1 MNFEN
6 FDAGIAITAVTALLF
21 YFRIAMLRGK
31 KRRLAKEAALE
42 QMRKA
47 QNKKKRVKVNE
58 PSYAKPSIEVSS
70 WALVVV
76 AIVLMLIGIVAKN
89 SPGFPVPETLK
100 ATWTVVQTYWWV
112 GPSLG
117 FILFMFGFK

>member
-1 MNFEN
+1 MKLQ
-6 FDAGIAITAVTALLF
+6 FDAGIAITALTALLF
-21 YFRIAMLRGK
+21 YFRLAMLRGK

-47 QNKKKRVKVNE
+47 QNKKKKVKIQE
-58 PSYAKPSIEVSS
+58 PQTNKPSIEVSS
-70 WALVVV
+70 WPVVVV
-76 AIVLMLIGIVAKN
+76 AIVFMLVGVIARTPNGIT
-89 SPGFPVPETLK
+89 PPESFQ
-100 ATWTVVQTYWWV
+100 ATWAVIQQFWWV